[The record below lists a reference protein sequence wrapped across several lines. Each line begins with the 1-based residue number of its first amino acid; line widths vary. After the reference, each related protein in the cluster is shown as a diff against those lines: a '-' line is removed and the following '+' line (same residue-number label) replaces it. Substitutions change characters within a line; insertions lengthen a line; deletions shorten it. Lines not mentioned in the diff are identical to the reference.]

1 MKKINSHIYQ
11 QPHSYYFILTHTQT
25 HIEQNKL
32 KNIQQI
38 KKTRNPPQENNK
50 NTLRIVEALNKH
62 FRKQQQQQQQR
73 QQ

>member
-32 KNIQQI
+32 KKYTTN
-38 KKTRNPPQENNK
+38 KKNK
-50 NTLRIVEALNKH
+50 KSSSG
-62 FRKQQQQQQQR
+62 KQQKYIKNSRSAQ
-73 QQ
+73 